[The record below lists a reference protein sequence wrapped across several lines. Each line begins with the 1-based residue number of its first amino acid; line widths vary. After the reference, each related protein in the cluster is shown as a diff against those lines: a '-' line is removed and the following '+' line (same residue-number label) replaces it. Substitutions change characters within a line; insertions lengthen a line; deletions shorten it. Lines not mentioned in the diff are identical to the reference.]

1 MTMKKYRNNR
11 GFTLGEML
19 ITVAITVIL
28 VAVSIIN
35 VVPYM
40 WNLRLKDA
48 DQAAHEIYLA
58 AQYHLNAAASTGAL
72 STYTGVD
79 LGQKD
84 DLYQESYYK
93 KTGAQ
98 DIYDIVVSPDA
109 EKIPAIRDE
118 ILPYGSVDETM
129 RSGGSYIITY
139 DYDSATVLGVFY
151 SYAGRSY
158 GYTFTSDVLTS
169 QKEELQT
176 AMASENGKISSDAA
190 KSVRRHFPDG
200 KAGKTIGFYG
210 GKDSDSAAVKSNAPG
225 LNIDNGDTLSALISL
240 NKEQKKLLQNDTK
253 SQYYL
258 QLKVYGTTSKKTEV
272 KDLKL
277 SDLTQQSR
285 FSHTYSYILDAYQDK
300 DGKESKRFGNQFKD
314 LYAGENITVSV
325 SLVKKGNNN
334 TYTSVSKVS
343 NAVKT
348 NSLFASLKNGNA
360 GISNAGI
367 SSIRHLENL
376 GKYNKDNINVNKAS
390 QLTDISFTKYQNN
403 LSALVKAP
411 SAAITYEPVNLSKS
425 LTYDGGYTKDKNK
438 RQHLLSDIT
447 TDTDGDGGVFG
458 TLSGSNTELTVQNLE
473 VMDINVRAAGH
484 AGALLGQASDGATF
498 ETDNV
503 LVWSKSADLSIQS
516 TGGDAGG
523 LIGRGSGNVTIN
535 NSAAS
540 IYVKGSGNAGGLAG
554 YASKLTVDKSY
565 ASGHTYQSKYIDR
578 TDISDENGNQRYN
591 IIAGNGY
598 AGGLAGSVNHI
609 QKISSSYTTASVH
622 SGTEANSAAFVGNN
636 SHFIGDG
643 SYAVTSLNGKAVKE
657 PSDFTGNAGTKTKY
671 VNDETLLGTESA
683 VTYPYSTISELAGS
697 NLDNATWF
705 LSAHVGDWT
714 AETQSK
720 AETSFN
726 NKEILQFI
734 TTVPDVS
741 ADDEIE
747 VQFFYGNTY
756 TNQYGNT
763 QRMGVYGMS
772 DLSQTPA
779 LTFTFKNG
787 KIYSINNYYNYAD
800 LKTWNRPT
808 PDDWRSDLCKIE
820 TNGNQTTFTINLDD
834 ITYYKNGNL
843 GSFANVL
850 SNVLGIAPGYDV
862 TARVVENGTVISDPV
877 VTNSLYGDQTTADT
891 IVVCCGRHLQNLD
904 PSVSNNKWTDANISK
919 INLTSDIAWN
929 STSDSF
935 FDRVKKLRINQS
947 DTVDGVYAGSQIV
960 SNKKFLSINGY
971 NFNNSNNAVV
981 FEGNGHTISDINFHV
996 NGNASGLFSTIHD
1009 FTVQDLTI
1017 LNGQIEA
1024 ENNVQAAGL
1033 LAGYYSNGSVK
1044 NCYAVG
1050 ENSSVR
1056 IGNSKDA
1063 GGLIGHV
1070 EEGHLKTTEI
1080 TNCGASVYVQGNTA
1094 GGLVGWLN
1102 GGSISNSFSG
1112 GRTTNGSYLENAK
1125 VKGYYNVEGYTDA
1138 GGLVGQSGGTI
1149 THCYST
1155 SSVYAGSDAGTA
1167 ASIVSQW
1174 GYANGSGNAGGL
1186 IGQTYRTDAMN
1197 NCYATGMVIG
1207 PKGSSGAL
1215 IGKFDRDDGFDSS
1228 TIDNYYLEGINVDP
1242 SDLEE
1247 LPAVGNKSADDVKD
1261 HMRSVKYYSSD
1272 TDPIVKKEDPS
1283 VKYYTYS
1290 YDSGLTS
1297 PYPFISWTKQSDDI
1311 SVHYGG
1317 WQVPLNKKEYCRIQL
1332 LEKDGTKIADT
1343 WVHYG
1348 SDWTQQFQDYSVKE
1362 QSKHSGRNSFIGW
1375 IDQNGNAVTQKSFA
1389 SVITDITVRAKYGTQ
1404 IAFSYIDPE
1413 TSVPNS
1419 IAALTVNTDGSVNVP
1434 VYPSFRSYVFD
1445 GWFTKDNE
1453 RAIVSNGKIKGP
1465 LADAYYAHYK
1475 KQETYTYTVK
1485 FCYENTDGSPGS
1497 EVDSLNSQVYERGI
1511 DNYESFSQ
1519 VISLSNLTV
1528 PYGELDKVVAYG
1540 ADNTIIQPR
1549 ININSGSFT
1558 ITGMAQNVTYYVLFS
1573 SKQVGYTVQHTFKNA
1588 RNPKQSAYISNRTL
1602 INGENLVYNASESAV
1617 ITENKT
1623 GSAGSMTAAAIANLG
1638 TVADGWELD
1647 GSITQKKL
1655 GDGETSVTINYRR
1668 KIYTVRYYSDGGN
1681 YVSPSSV
1688 QYGSEVQLPD
1698 ENTVYKSGYT
1708 LTGWTV
1714 AYGGVTKDLK
1724 PGSLFTMPAADVSVT
1739 AKWSVAETADVTV
1752 QLWQQKPNN
1761 KTGNI
1766 EKDYDYVGAYTL
1778 KNQPIGQTVLVQES
1792 YAKHYVKA
1800 DFTHFNYYGA
1810 ITSGNTEINQN
1821 TKVEMTVKADGSNT
1835 INLYYDRDTIKIV
1848 FHYLK
1853 NYSWFGYHPEEKTDT
1868 WTGLYGEDFSVQGKK
1883 WDNSQIWYENAYETN
1898 RNNRTYYYPEA
1909 PRLTFITYFH
1919 VEDDAKDPNTMN
1931 LYGIPQPQPDEPYQI
1946 SYISHYVQTLKGDIE
1961 DYDNGYELKN
1971 STPTVNIDTFTVSNK
1986 YPNGFE
1992 LYGYRYGYRYKNQHY
2007 MSGFT
2012 ECKEEDPVGIYGD
2025 LYVYYKRK
2033 DIPITLWNVDVG
2045 SNTSGKAYQF
2055 SEKYETTYDT
2065 IKNDLD
2071 QLKFTKP
2078 NSIPGEEFAGWYL
2091 DSSCEHPFTGSSDEK
2106 LTGPLQLFAK
2116 WEPAKY
2122 QINFYVGDDTDPI
2135 SNSSVNLQSGD
2146 VLYREGDINRFPKM
2160 EVPSGYELKWYYV
2173 DQNDNE
2179 QPYVMDRQL
2188 QKDLI
2193 RSAEKKD
2200 GSYSIELR
2208 ARLKPAGD
2216 VHLTY
2221 QLVDGS
2227 GNKVSYNGQS
2237 TFTTEQSYRIGTVYH
2252 IEPPVIDGYTYVS
2265 GADGVASAGTES
2277 NPIHIIYRI
2286 SEGSWYYHVKNYV
2299 SYQDIDNS
2307 SKKIEVE
2314 IPSDSGDIPSQKD
2327 ELTVSAPLLDGYM
2340 FTESALSKDGSMD
2353 AVRTSS
2359 SQVTLNKNDGNGQ
2372 TVKFWYQPVWDG
2384 VLTNTTAEYDGQEH
2398 GVTFV
2403 PSVMPAIG
2411 EHTAVYKY
2419 TYTRTLADQKESVVQ
2434 YVWSDKTGSHM
2445 SGQAPVNAGIY
2456 TVTVEVLLYDADT
2469 VKAPGS
2475 GSYLT
2480 VYRHVFDGGEGLNIS
2495 PAEVVITSGSQ
2506 AWTYDGKAHSLNE
2519 WSVTVNGG
2527 SVKAEESPFTVSFL
2541 PTSSLIEPGVIDNT
2555 FTYAVKDGYLASN
2568 YHVSLVSGKLTVSWQ
2583 YKIQYVLSLPDC
2595 VYEAKSDEEKKDA
2608 VQNQMDVKPIQILM
2622 YEQTV
2627 QATAHSLTFNSS
2639 SPEAAELDGLKRSD
2653 SGTQTIRYTD
2663 TAPMV
2668 TYVYTLN
2675 LDGVELKT
2683 DEGVKIVLDKTE
2695 ANAQKVLKA
2704 LKPFLKAAQTDD
2716 DTQEAQTADTY
2727 DAYQA
2732 VKNPD
2737 YRLVYR
2743 FTYTDSSNNTSVVT
2757 YQVDEGGSVSKDTPL
2772 SGTVPE
2778 TAGTYQVTGEILLQH
2793 RTEETDKD
2801 GNVTETWNDSNILW
2815 QSSEAAEYMIGGNSE
2830 S

>member
-28 VAVSIIN
+28 AAVSIIN

-72 STYTGVD
+72 STYTRD
-79 LGQKD
+79 ALGQKD
-84 DLYQESYYK
+84 ELYQKTYYESAD
-93 KTGAQ
+93 GQ
-98 DIYDIVVSPDA
+98 DIYDIVVSPDT
-109 EKIPAIRDE
+109 EKPAILDE

-158 GYTFTSDVLTS
+158 GYMFTSDVLIK
-169 QKEELQT
+169 QKKALQT
-176 AMASENGKISSDAA
+176 AMASENGNISSDEA

-210 GKDSDSAAVKSNAPG
+210 GKDSDSAAVKSDALG

-240 NKEQKKLLQNDTK
+240 NEEQENLLQHDTN

-258 QLKVYGTTSKKTEV
+258 QLKVYGTTSKKTDV
-272 KDLKL
+272 KYLKL
-277 SDLTQQSR
+277 SDLTQQGD

-300 DGKESKRFGNQFKD
+300 DGKESKRFGNQFED
-314 LYAGENITVSV
+314 LYPGEDITVSV

-360 GISNAGI
+360 GIS
-367 SSIRHLENL
+367 SIRHLENL
-376 GKYNKDNINVNKAS
+376 GKYNKNNINVNTAS
-390 QLTDISFTKYQNN
+390 QLTDISFTKYQKN
-403 LSALVKAP
+403 LSALVKA
-411 SAAITYEPVNLSKS
+411 SSEAVITYEPVNLSKS

-438 RQHLLSDIT
+438 RQHTLSDIT
-447 TDTDGDGGVFG
+447 TDVKGDGGVFG
-458 TLSGSNTELTVQNLE
+458 RLSGSNTDLTVQNLE
-473 VMDINVRAAGH
+473 VMDINARAAGH
-484 AGALLGQASDGATF
+484 AGALLGQAEDGASF
-498 ETDNV
+498 MAENV
-503 LVWSKSADLSIQS
+503 LVWDKTADSAVQS
-516 TGGDAGG
+516 TGGNMDAGG
-523 LIGRGSGNVTIN
+523 LIGHGSGSVTIT

-540 IYVKGSGNAGGLAG
+540 IYVQGKNHAGGLAG
-554 YASKLTVDKSY
+554 YAQTLSVKDSY
-565 ASGHTYQSKYIDR
+565 SSGHTYKGRYVN
-578 TDISDENGNQRYN
+578 TDSSSDTNGNQRYN
-591 IIAGNGY
+591 IIAENGY
-598 AGGLAGSVNHI
+598 AGGLAGYAEKVSDL
-609 QKISSSYTTASVH
+609 SYSYTTASIH
-622 SGTEANSAAFVGNN
+622 GSTDTNSAVYVGNHASQN
-636 SHFIGDG
+636 STYNNNNC
-643 SYAVTSLNGKAVKE
+643 YAVTSLNNKMVKE
-657 PSDFTGNAGTKTKY
+657 PSDFTGKGVTKTKY
-671 VNDETLLGTESA
+671 VNDQTLLGEATET
-683 VTYPYSTISELAGS
+683 TYPYTTVSALDSTGLR
-697 NLDNATWF
+697 NAPWF
-705 LSAHVGDWT
+705 LKTHVGDWST
-714 AETQSK
+714 QEQSK
-720 AETSFN
+720 SSVSFN
-726 NKEILQFI
+726 NAEILQLI
-734 TTVPDVS
+734 ASVPDVGQ
-741 ADDEIE
+741 DDKVEI
-747 VQFFYGNTY
+747 QFFYNGKYGLDVSGEAKRKFVFKGNNVTVE
-756 TNQYGNT
+756 NQYGKLDGT
-763 QRMGVYGMS
+763 
-772 DLSQTPA
+772 
-779 LTFTFKNG
+779 
-787 KIYSINNYYNYAD
+787 
-800 LKTWNRPT
+800 
-808 PDDWRSDLCKIE
+808 DWMSDLCKVE
-820 TNGNQTTFTINLDD
+820 TTGNITKYTINIDD
-834 ITYYKNGNL
+834 ITYYKHGHHGNFTNVISK
-843 GSFANVL
+843 GSGKA
-850 SNVLGIAPGYDV
+850 AGYDV
-862 TARVVENGTVISDPV
+862 TARVMVNGEPVSDPV
-877 VTNSLYGDQTTADT
+877 YTNSLYGDTTTAETT
-891 IVVCCGRHLQNLD
+891 IINCARHLQNLSGGISD
-904 PSVSNNKWTDANISK
+904 WRANISY
-919 INLTSDIAWN
+919 INLTSDIFWDTPSN
-929 STSDSF
+929 TF
-935 FDRVKKLRINQS
+935 FDRVKKLRCDQN
-947 DTVDGVYAGSQIV
+947 DTVDGVYTANNQLIADH
-960 SNKKFLSINGY
+960 KFLSIDGSTWFSQIENRFG
-971 NFNNSNNAVV
+971 
-981 FEGNGHTISDINFHV
+981 FEGNGHTISDISFKEVGDNNSNF
-996 NGNASGLFSTIHD
+996 NAGLFGYVSNFNISN
-1009 FTVQDLTI
+1009 LTI
-1017 LNGQIEA
+1017 QNGKIENKDNIKNAGIFVGFLNGGTI
-1024 ENNVQAAGL
+1024 
-1033 LAGYYSNGSVK
+1033 K
-1044 NCYAVG
+1044 NCYATG
-1050 ENSSVR
+1050 EDSVVR
-1056 IGNSKDA
+1056 IGQYSDKEYGNA
-1063 GGLIGHV
+1063 GGLIGNLQNAV
-1070 EEGHLKTTEI
+1070 MK
-1080 TNCGASVYVQGNTA
+1080 NCGAAVYVQGNNA
-1094 GGLVGWLN
+1094 GGLVGN
-1102 GGSISNSFSG
+1102 FNSGSITNSFSG
-1112 GRTTNGSYLENAK
+1112 GRTTSGSYLQDAK
-1125 VKGYYNVEGYTDA
+1125 SKGYFNVEGYQNA
-1138 GGLVGQSGGTI
+1138 GGLVGISGGVI
-1149 THCYST
+1149 SCCYST

-1167 ASIVSQW
+1167 ASTVSQW
-1174 GYANGSGNAGGL
+1174 GYTKGGGNAGGL

-1197 NCYATGMVIG
+1197 NCYSTGMVIG
-1207 PKGSSGAL
+1207 PQTTSGAL
-1215 IGKFDRDDGFDSS
+1215 IGNFSNSFFGDTVKN
-1228 TIDNYYLEGINVDP
+1228 NYYLEGINVDL
-1242 SDLEE
+1242 STMDE
-1247 LPAVGNKSADDVKD
+1247 LPAVGSGNNTSTTG
-1261 HMRSVKYYSSD
+1261 HMSSVNYYSTD
-1272 TDPIVKKEDPS
+1272 TDPIVKTNSSS
-1283 VKYYTYS
+1283 VRYFTYS
-1290 YDSGLTS
+1290 YDADLTG

-1317 WQVPLNKKEYCRIQL
+1317 WQVPVNKKEYCRIQL
-1332 LEKDGTKIADT
+1332 LETDGTKIADT

-1348 SDWTQQFQDYSVKE
+1348 SDWTQQFHNYSVKE
-1362 QSKHSGRNSFIGW
+1362 QSKHPGGNSFIGW

-1389 SVITDITVRAKYGTQ
+1389 SVITDITVTAKYGTQ
-1404 IAFSYIDPE
+1404 IAFFYIDPE
-1413 TSVPNS
+1413 ASEPNS

-1445 GWFTKDNE
+1445 GWFTKDNK
-1453 RAIVSNGKIKGP
+1453 RATVSNGKIRGP

-1528 PYGELDKVVAYG
+1528 PYGKLDKVVAYG
-1540 ADNTIIQPR
+1540 ADNTIIQPS

-1573 SKQVGYTVQHTFKNA
+1573 SKQVRYTVQHTFENA
-1588 RNPKQSAYISNRTL
+1588 RNQYSRAYISNRTL
-1602 INGENLVYNASESAV
+1602 NNGENLVYDASNSAV

-1623 GSAGSMTAAAIANLG
+1623 GSAGSMTAAAIADLG
-1638 TVADGWELD
+1638 TVADGWELN

-1655 GDGETSVTINYRR
+1655 GDGETSVIINYRR

-1681 YVSPSSV
+1681 YVSPSPV

-1714 AYGGVTKDLK
+1714 AYGGVTKDLN
-1724 PGSLFTMPAADVSVT
+1724 PGSLFMMPAADVSVT

-1778 KNQPIGQTVLVQES
+1778 KNQPIGQTVSVQES
-1792 YAKHYVKA
+1792 DAKRNVKA
-1800 DFTHFNYYGA
+1800 DFTHFKYCGA
-1810 ITSGNTEINQN
+1810 ITSGNTEINPK
-1821 TKVEMTVKADGSNT
+1821 TKVEMPVKADGSNT
-1835 INLYYDRDTIKIV
+1835 INLYYDRDTINIV
-1848 FHYLK
+1848 FHYLSYYGHDYK
-1853 NYSWFGYHPEEKTDT
+1853 QYWYSEINKTT
-1868 WTGLYGEDFSVQGKK
+1868 WKGLYGEEFASRKFT
-1883 WDNSQIWYENAYETN
+1883 WDGNYSWYESAESKEYSVD
-1898 RNNRTYYYPEA
+1898 YPWSQHSVTLYS
-1909 PRLTFITYFH
+1909 PGLSRLTFITYFH
-1919 VEDDAKDPNTMN
+1919 VEENAKDKNDPNTMN
-1931 LYGIPQPQPDEPYQI
+1931 LYGIKQEAG
-1946 SYISHYVQTLKGDIE
+1946 SYYIKHYVQTLKGGIE
-1961 DYDNGYELKN
+1961 DYNNGYEQKN
-1971 STPTVNIDTFTVSNK
+1971 STPTNSRGTFTVSNK

-1992 LYGYRYGYRYKNQHY
+1992 LYGYRYDWSPQIKK
-2007 MSGFT
+2007 
-2012 ECKEEDPVGIYGD
+2012 CKEKDTVNIDGN

-2045 SNTSGKAYQF
+2045 SKTSGKAYQF
-2055 SEKYETTYDT
+2055 SKKYETTYDT
-2065 IKNDLD
+2065 IKNYLD

-2146 VLYREGDINRFPKM
+2146 VLYSEGGINLFPYM

-2221 QLVDGS
+2221 QLVDGN

-2237 TFTTEQSYRIGTVYH
+2237 RFTTEQSYRIGTVYH

-2277 NPIHIIYRI
+2277 NPIPIIYRI

-2327 ELTVSAPLLDGYM
+2327 ELTVSAPLLDGYT
-2340 FTESALSKDGSMD
+2340 FTESALSKDESMD
-2353 AVRTSS
+2353 EVRTSS
-2359 SQVTLNKNDGNGQ
+2359 SQVTLNKSDGNSQ

-2434 YVWSDKTGSHM
+2434 YVWSDKTGSHT

-2469 VKAPGS
+2469 VNDPGR
-2475 GSYLT
+2475 GPYLT
-2480 VYRHVFDGGEGLNIS
+2480 VYRHVFDGGEELNIS

-2519 WSVTVNGG
+2519 WSVTVSDV

-2568 YHVSLVSGKLTVSWQ
+2568 YHVSLVSGKLTVGWQ
-2583 YKIQYVLSLPDC
+2583 YRVQYVLSLPDC
-2595 VYEAKSDEEKKDA
+2595 VYEEKSDEEKRKAAEDGT
-2608 VQNQMDVKPIQILM
+2608 DVKPIQILM
-2622 YEQTV
+2622 YENM
-2627 QATAHSLTFNSS
+2627 ATTPAQVLTFNDSS
-2639 SPEAAELDGLKRSD
+2639 AEAAELDGLKRSD
-2653 SGTQTIRYTD
+2653 SGVQTIRYTD
-2663 TAPMV
+2663 QNPVV

-2675 LDGVELKT
+2675 LDGVQLST
-2683 DEGVKIVLDKTE
+2683 EGDVHIVLDDKE
-2695 ANAQKVLKA
+2695 ENVQKVLKA

-2716 DTQEAQTADTY
+2716 NTQEAQTADTY

-2757 YQVDEGGSVSKDTPL
+2757 YQVDEGGSVSKDTLL

-2778 TAGTYQVTGEILLQH
+2778 TAGTYQICGEILLQH
-2793 RTEETDKD
+2793 RTKTTDED

-2815 QSSEAAEYMIGGNSE
+2815 QSSEAAEYTIGGNSE